1 MIEVPTIEVA
11 QVPDPIPEGVTV
23 LDVREPIEWQ
33 HGRIDGAVHIPLTQL
48 PDRAGE
54 LPVDQQLLVVCKVG
68 GRSSQA
74 TAFLREKGF
83 EAVNLAG
90 GMIDWADAG
99 PADGGRRRGRPARRL
114 SGSVART
121 PPAAAAAARRSS
133 RRR

>member
-23 LDVREPIEWQ
+23 LDVREPLEWQ
-33 HGRIDGAVHIPLTQL
+33 HGHIEGAVHIPLTQI

-74 TAFLREKGF
+74 TAFLREKGL
-83 EAVNLAG
+83 EAINLAG
-90 GMIDWADAG
+90 GMIDWAGA
-99 PADGGRRRGRPARRL
+99 GRPMVGDGPGEPL
-114 SGSVART
+114 VV
-121 PPAAAAAARRSS
+121 
-133 RRR
+133 

>member
-23 LDVREPIEWQ
+23 LDVREPVEWR
-33 HGRIDGAVHIPLTQL
+33 HGRIEGAVHIPLTEL
-48 PDRAGE
+48 PDRAAE

-83 EAVNLAG
+83 EAINLAG
-90 GMIDWADAG
+90 GMLDWADAG
-99 PADGGRRRGRPARRL
+99 RAMVADAGDPL
-114 SGSVART
+114 VV
-121 PPAAAAAARRSS
+121 
-133 RRR
+133 

>member
-11 QVPDPIPEGVTV
+11 QVPDPIPAGVTV
-23 LDVREPIEWQ
+23 LDVREPVEW
-33 HGRIDGAVHIPLTQL
+33 HYGRIDGAVHIPITEI
-48 PDRAGE
+48 PVRAEE

-99 PADGGRRRGRPARRL
+99 RPMVGDGEGAPL
-114 SGSVART
+114 VV
-121 PPAAAAAARRSS
+121 
-133 RRR
+133 

>member
-23 LDVREPIEWQ
+23 LDVREPIEWRY
-33 HGRIDGAVHIPLTQL
+33 GRIDGALHIPMTEL

-54 LPVDQQLLVVCKVG
+54 LPRDQQLLVVCKVG
-68 GRSSQA
+68 GRSAQA

-90 GMIDWADAG
+90 GMIDWVEAG
-99 PADGGRRRGRPARRL
+99 RSMVGDVDGVPL
-114 SGSVART
+114 VV
-121 PPAAAAAARRSS
+121 
-133 RRR
+133 

>member
-23 LDVREPIEWQ
+23 LDVREPVEWHHGHIE
-33 HGRIDGAVHIPLTQL
+33 GAVHVPLTQL

-54 LPVDQQLLVVCKVG
+54 LPVEQQLLVVCKVG

-83 EAVNLAG
+83 EAINLAG
-90 GMIDWADAG
+90 GMIDWAEAG
-99 PADGGRRRGRPARRL
+99 RAMVSEAGDRPL
-114 SGSVART
+114 VV
-121 PPAAAAAARRSS
+121 
-133 RRR
+133 

>member
-11 QVPDPIPEGVTV
+11 QVPDPLPAGVSV
-23 LDVREPIEWQ
+23 LDVREPVEWQ
-33 HGRIDGAVHIPLTQL
+33 HGRIEGALHIPLTQL
-48 PDRAGE
+48 PDRLAE
-54 LPVDQQLLVVCKVG
+54 LQDDQQLLVVCKVG

-99 PADGGRRRGRPARRL
+99 RPMVGDGEGAPL
-114 SGSVART
+114 VV
-121 PPAAAAAARRSS
+121 
-133 RRR
+133 